1 MSKKSQMEILGLS
14 IVVVLVLV
22 AVVFAA
28 RFLIYKTPSNYR
40 AGFISSELASNML
53 STFLKTNAKDCSRL
67 TMTELLQAC
76 GQSLGGGSIRCS
88 NDKYSCEF
96 LELTAK
102 EIFENTFKK
111 WGVNYE
117 FLAYIDRNDVLV
129 KSGDKCMTEKKSKI
143 FPIPISTGTMYAQ
156 LDICG

>member
-1 MSKKSQMEILGLS
+1 MEILGLA

-53 STFLKTNAKDCSRL
+53 NTFLNTNAKDCSRL
-67 TMTELLQAC
+67 TMTELLQDC
-76 GQSLGGGSIRCS
+76 GQAPGGGSIRCA
-88 NDKYSCEF
+88 NDKNSYSCEY
-96 LELTAK
+96 LKLTAQ
-102 EIFENTFKK
+102 EIFDNTFKK

-117 FLAYIDRNDVLV
+117 FLAYIDKNDPSTILV
-129 KSGDKCMTEKKSKI
+129 KIGDKCMTEKKSRV
-143 FPIPISTGTMYAQ
+143 FPKPISTGSVYAQ